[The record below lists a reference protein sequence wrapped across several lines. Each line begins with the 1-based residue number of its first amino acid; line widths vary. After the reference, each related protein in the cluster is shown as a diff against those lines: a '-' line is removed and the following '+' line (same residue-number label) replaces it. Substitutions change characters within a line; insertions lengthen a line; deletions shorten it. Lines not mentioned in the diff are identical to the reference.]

1 MSTVSVIIPTIPP
14 RVRDL
19 AECLG
24 SVAEQTR
31 PADAVIV
38 ATDVDR
44 EGSAVTRNRALFQ
57 ARTEFVA
64 FLDDDDR
71 ALPPHLETLMAHA
84 ADADVV
90 YTGCIVVDQYN
101 QRIPMQEEWGRFGL
115 PFDGELLRK
124 KSYLPVTSL
133 VRTSLAHQAGG
144 FEFRYDGVGSYDD
157 WGFYLKLLDAGARF
171 LHVPVTTWLWRH
183 HGANSSGRSDRW

>member
-1 MSTVSVIIPTIPP
+1 MSVTVIIPTIPP
-14 RVRDL
+14 RIRDL
-19 AECLG
+19 AEALG
-24 SVAEQTR
+24 SIAEQTR
-31 PADAVIV
+31 PADAVII

-71 ALPPHLETLMAHA
+71 ALPTHLETLLAYS

-90 YTGCIVVDQYN
+90 YTGCIVVN
-101 QRIPMQEEWGRFGL
+101 EHGQRLPMQEEWGRFGL
-115 PFDGELLRK
+115 PFDGDLLRK

-133 VRTSLAHQAGG
+133 VRTALAQQTGG
-144 FEFRYDGVGSYDD
+144 FEFRNDGVGSYDD
-157 WGFYLKLLDAGARF
+157 WGFYLKLLDVGARF
-171 LHVPVTTWLWRH
+171 LHVPQQTWLWRH
-183 HGANSSGRSDRW
+183 HGAGNTSGRSDRW